1 MKKIL
6 YTLSVLLLTAIYS
19 ACSDTQTYADLVSNE
34 EDNINH
40 LLTKENIDAISI
52 DEETM
57 KSWTKS
63 VLKDSISPAQYI
75 QLGKW
80 YTVTEGDFKRLYFR
94 INDWGAGYYRW
105 QNWKAYKDSIA
116 NKQSPSVKPDS
127 VSFYDNKVVSGS
139 YVLVRYDSLFLLSD
153 TLNIHSNRP
162 TDNLDPYSYKI
173 IFGWSDSY
181 YSTSYYSYYMGSSSS
196 YACTSGGLAFPLRYL
211 WYDSSVSLIVPFSLV
226 DSDYSSY
233 YYTFYYG
240 NVKYSK
246 PNYLPE
252 E

>member
-6 YTLSVLLLTAIYS
+6 YTLSVMLLAAIYS
-19 ACSDTQTYADLVSNE
+19 ACSDTQTYADLVANE
-34 EDNINH
+34 ESNIDY
-40 LLTKENIDAISI
+40 LLTTENIDVIKI

-57 KSWTKS
+57 EDWTES
-63 VLKDSISPAQYI
+63 VLEDSISPADFI
-75 QLGKW
+75 QLRQW

-94 INDWGAGYYRW
+94 INDWGDGFHRW
-105 QNWKAYKDSIA
+105 QAWEAYKDSIA
-116 NKQSPSVKPDS
+116 NRQSPSVKPDS

-139 YVLVRYDSLFLLSD
+139 YVLVRYDSLFLMTDS
-153 TLNIHSNRP
+153 LNIHSDTP
-162 TDNLDPYSYKI
+162 ADNLNPYSYQI
-173 IFGWSDSY
+173 IFGWSDAY
-181 YSTSYYSYYMGSSSS
+181 YASTYYSYYMGSSSS
-196 YACTSGGLAFPLRYL
+196 YACTSGGLAFPLRFL
-211 WYDSSVSLIVPFSLV
+211 WYNSSVSLIVPFSLV

-240 NVKYSK
+240 NVRYTK